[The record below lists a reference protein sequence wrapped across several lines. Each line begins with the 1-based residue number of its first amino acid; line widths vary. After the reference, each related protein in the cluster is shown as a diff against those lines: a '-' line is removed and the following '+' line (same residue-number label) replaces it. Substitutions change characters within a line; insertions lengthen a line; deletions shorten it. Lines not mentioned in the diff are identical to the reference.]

1 MNIRLIAGIV
11 AMALIS
17 VLRVGAEGLSVGE
30 LLDAASAADESV
42 TSASFSFRLEE
53 THSKNWL
60 AEHRAKLDAA
70 LAGIDSA
77 TPVVNPR
84 AAMLEKKI
92 VNEGTLLFDRSR
104 EVRELKQISAAD
116 GYLIRDV
123 CHYVDKSEGTEILF
137 DRNRRKAYID
147 RWRKPRSD
155 FYHPLSL
162 MRIYNEGRTWEKM
175 RSGDASFILDSVE
188 PGDRG
193 GAVFKLRVEIP
204 VSDSESAIR
213 TIWIDPAAGYNVTRA
228 ENMSI
233 EHPDRVFSTFS
244 ASYREVESGIFF
256 PSRVVFVSRPGDPD
270 AREEFV
276 LAVQDDILVNL
287 ELDDEA
293 FRFDPSPDIRIY
305 DRIGG
310 EIIPSDR
317 D

>member
-1 MNIRLIAGIV
+1 MNIRLIAGLA
-11 AMALIS
+11 AMALMS
-17 VLRVGAEGLSVGE
+17 VPGFGAENLNVGE

-70 LAGIDSA
+70 LAGIDSS

-123 CHYVDKSEGTEILF
+123 CHYVDKSEGTEVLF

-147 RWRKPRSD
+147 PWRKPRSD
-155 FYHPLSL
+155 FYHPLSF
-162 MRIYNEGRTWEKM
+162 MRIYSEGRTWEKM
-175 RSGDASFILDSVE
+175 RSGDASFVLDSVE

-213 TIWIDPAAGYNVTRA
+213 TIWIDSASGYRVTRA

-233 EHPDRVFSTFS
+233 DHPDRVFSTFS
-244 ASYREVESGIFF
+244 ASYLEAEPGIFF
-256 PSRVVFVSRPGDPD
+256 PSRIEFVSHPGDPD
-270 AREEFV
+270 AREEYV
-276 LAVQDDILVNL
+276 LTVEDDILVNL
-287 ELDDEA
+287 ELDGEA
-293 FRFDPSPDIRIY
+293 LRFDPSPDVRIY

-310 EIIPSDR
+310 EIIPSNR